1 MKVTI
6 YELLGMI
13 KNCKAPKK
21 IKIDEKVYINNGCNC
36 YLDENDKSLCD
47 NIEIPMYLYDEVEII
62 EEPQEHK
69 IPEKLTKTTLY
80 GVPILNKKELSNITL
95 TNKRDIVY
103 IKDKINEII
112 DYLEE
117 IK

>member
-13 KNCKAPKK
+13 KECKAPKK

-36 YLDENDKSLCD
+36 YLDENDKSLCN

-69 IPEKLTKTTLY
+69 IP
-80 GVPILNKKELSNITL
+80 KKIFLEDMYSANEIKVIDIELEN
-95 TNKRDIVY
+95 
-103 IKDKINEII
+103 KINEIL

-117 IK
+117 IE

>member
-13 KNCKAPKK
+13 KECKAPKK

-36 YLDENDKSLCD
+36 YLDENDKSLCN
-47 NIEIPMYLYDEVEII
+47 NIEIPMYLYDEVEIL
-62 EEPQEHK
+62 EPQEHK
-69 IPEKLTKTTLY
+69 IPEKLKLY
-80 GVPILNKKELSNITL
+80 APYPECEDT
-95 TNKRDIVY
+95 RFEDIEC
-103 IKDKINEII
+103 KINEII

-117 IK
+117 ENGN